1 MKDGSFSASLFEPR
15 SVAFI
20 GASANPSK
28 WGFNILHHI
37 IKGGYGGRLYPV
49 NPQGGAWFGRPM
61 YKSLAEVPG
70 PVDLAII
77 VVPKERVPDTLRE
90 CIGAGIPAAVIITA
104 GFGETGAEGKALE
117 QEVLSIAR
125 EGRIRI
131 VGPNT
136 MGIYSAYPFRMQA
149 VMTAAAFKPGPVA
162 VVTQSGNLGTSISYR
177 FLRREIGISRLISSG
192 NEADLT
198 IEDYL
203 EYLEGDEKTRIICLY
218 VEGVRQGRRFI
229 QMIERIAAVKPVIML
244 KGGTGS
250 CGAEAAMSHT
260 GAMAGS
266 FAVFQSMCRQANVIL
281 VDTID
286 EMVDIAGFMLSQPEV
301 RGKRIGIVTQ
311 GGGWGVIS
319 ADLCE
324 TAGLEIPPLDE
335 RVVGMLDQF
344 LPAFWSRRNPVDL
357 VAPGKVSMITDSIET
372 LLKYADMDAILLLG
386 LGYMTSRARN
396 WMSSQV
402 LPGEVMEGPARKM
415 IEGEMELLDLIV
427 QQIKHFNKPILPVI
441 DLVGFDMP
449 GEGNIVKHLDARG
462 IMAYSSPEGAIRALA
477 KAQCYYR
484 DRRARGAVGA
494 AP

>member
-1 MKDGSFSASLFEPR
+1 MNNGSFYTSLFEPR
-15 SVAFI
+15 TVAFV
-20 GASANPSK
+20 GASTNPSK

-37 IKGGYGGRLYPV
+37 IKGGFEGNLYPV
-49 NPQGGAWFGRPM
+49 NPQGGSWFGRPM
-61 YKSLAEVPG
+61 YRSLEEVPG
-70 PVDLAII
+70 PVDLAVI
-77 VVPKERVPDTLRE
+77 VVPKERVPDTLRD
-90 CIGAGIPAAVIITA
+90 CTGAGIPSAVIITA

-136 MGIYSAYPFRMQA
+136 MGVYTAYPYRMQA
-149 VMTAAAFKPGPVA
+149 VMTAAAFKPGPVGIIS
-162 VVTQSGNLGTSISYR
+162 QSGNLGTSISYR

-203 EYLEGDEKTRIICLY
+203 EYLEADEKTRVICLY

-229 QMIERIAAVKPVIML
+229 ETMRRVSAVKPVILL
-244 KGGTGS
+244 KGGTGA
-250 CGAEAAMSHT
+250 CGADAAMSHT

-266 FAVFQSMCRQANVIL
+266 FTVFASMCRQANVIL

-286 EMVDIAGFMLSQPEV
+286 EMVDIAGLMLSQPEV

-324 TAGLEIPPLDE
+324 MAGLEIPPLDG
-335 RVVGMLDQF
+335 RVVGMLDAF
-344 LPAFWSRRNPVDL
+344 LPEFWSRRNPVDL
-357 VAPGKVSMITDSIET
+357 VAPGRVSMITDSIEA

-396 WMSSQV
+396 WLSSPV
-402 LPGEVMEGPARKM
+402 LPPEIMEQPAQKM
-415 IEGEMELLDLIV
+415 IAGEMELLDLLV
-427 QQIKHFNKPILPVI
+427 QQIKQFNKPILPVI
-441 DLVGFDMP
+441 DLVGFDMA
-449 GEGNIVKHLDARG
+449 GEGNIVKHLDSLG
-462 IMAYSSPEGAIRALA
+462 IMAYSSPEQAVRALA
-477 KAQCYYR
+477 TAQRYYQGR
-484 DRRARGAVGA
+484 CAGG
-494 AP
+494 